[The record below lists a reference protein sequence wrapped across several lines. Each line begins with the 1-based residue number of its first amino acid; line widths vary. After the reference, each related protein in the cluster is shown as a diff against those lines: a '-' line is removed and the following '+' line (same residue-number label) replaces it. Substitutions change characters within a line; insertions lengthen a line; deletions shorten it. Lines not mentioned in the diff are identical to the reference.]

1 MLSSIKGNA
10 IFCRAGDTA
19 VMEDE
24 AGDVVILLYNAVVRH
39 TARTGEMMIREKGYY
54 NSRMIDCGPAYA
66 GLCSAMSE

>member
-1 MLSSIKGNA
+1 
-10 IFCRAGDTA
+10 
-19 VMEDE
+19 MEDE